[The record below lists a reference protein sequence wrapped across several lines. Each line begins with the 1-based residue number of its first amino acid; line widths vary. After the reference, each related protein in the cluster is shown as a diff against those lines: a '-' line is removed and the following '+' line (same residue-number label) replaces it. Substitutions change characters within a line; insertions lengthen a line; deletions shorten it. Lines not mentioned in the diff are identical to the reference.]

1 MADIV
6 AMYIRISLEDDDLQN
21 GKAESNSITNQRELI
36 STFIL
41 GKDEFSGCRIKEFF
55 DDGFTGR
62 NFDRPGFQGM
72 ITECRAGNIK
82 CIVVKDLSRLGRN
95 YVEVG
100 NLLEQLFPFLGVR
113 VISINDNYDS
123 DAFNGQ
129 TGGIDVAFKNLVYN
143 LYSRDLSQK
152 VKSAVTTRMKRGE
165 YIGPFGLFGY
175 KKSPTDIHK
184 LVVDDDAA
192 AIVRRIFLMVIDN
205 MPRREIV
212 KILNEENV
220 PTPAVYKQRKGCT
233 RDWFPDGKKG
243 GWNTSM
249 IAKIIRDER
258 YAGHMVSHK
267 KEYESFDSKHQIAV
281 DKSDWI
287 IIRNTHE
294 AIVTQEEFDRANAN
308 MRYVSRG
315 KKDNPANKKNFSVII
330 CPHCGLTLRL
340 GNKKDIY
347 MYCPTGR
354 NHNDSPCQNVRIRKD
369 VVESTLVK
377 LVRNQAEM
385 LVTAEKI
392 LKQKKEKCSGQNQPE
407 VIIKRLQAEM
417 KKLESSKIADYESY
431 KAGKMEREAFT
442 EKKALIDTRK
452 QEILSAIDEM
462 EAKLLIEDEEQRQ
475 YQDAFE
481 IKKYIHLEKYDKAVM
496 AALILKAEVVDE
508 NRLNVV
514 WKHQDIYEKI
524 FSIL

>member
-184 LVVDDDAA
+184 LVVDDDDAA

-212 KILNEENV
+212 KFSM
-220 PTPAVYKQRKGCT
+220 RK
-233 RDWFPDGKKG
+233 
-243 GWNTSM
+243 M
-249 IAKIIRDER
+249 
-258 YAGHMVSHK
+258 Y
-267 KEYESFDSKHQIAV
+267 
-281 DKSDWI
+281 
-287 IIRNTHE
+287 
-294 AIVTQEEFDRANAN
+294 
-308 MRYVSRG
+308 
-315 KKDNPANKKNFSVII
+315 
-330 CPHCGLTLRL
+330 LRL
-340 GNKKDIY
+340 LCINSVRVVQGTGFRMAKKVAGI
-347 MYCPTGR
+347 
-354 NHNDSPCQNVRIRKD
+354 
-369 VVESTLVK
+369 
-377 LVRNQAEM
+377 QA
-385 LVTAEKI
+385 
-392 LKQKKEKCSGQNQPE
+392 
-407 VIIKRLQAEM
+407 
-417 KKLESSKIADYESY
+417 
-431 KAGKMEREAFT
+431 
-442 EKKALIDTRK
+442 
-452 QEILSAIDEM
+452 
-462 EAKLLIEDEEQRQ
+462 
-475 YQDAFE
+475 
-481 IKKYIHLEKYDKAVM
+481 
-496 AALILKAEVVDE
+496 
-508 NRLNVV
+508 
-514 WKHQDIYEKI
+514 
-524 FSIL
+524 